1 MTLPVIAEGHW
12 SFFWGSCFPLDSLL
26 STFLQ
31 KMWVNESSYQGIHCE
46 DGEEGF
52 QDLVFNIRKQKLM
65 HSLNYFTEEKKIVTL
80 LSLRYFTQYHL
91 PDEKSCILAISS
103 TLWST
108 CSSWI
113 WNTYSCCPDAT
124 SKTDTHFLNSCW
136 ILCTTEQSQR
146 VSKFAGRIVCTYIYI
161 KIL

>member
-65 HSLNYFTEEKKIVTL
+65 HSLNYFTEKKICQLTEFEIFHPVPPSRWEVLHFSHLQHPLEYLQFLDLEYL
-80 LSLRYFTQYHL
+80 LML
-91 PDEKSCILAISS
+91 
-103 TLWST
+103 
-108 CSSWI
+108 SWC
-113 WNTYSCCPDAT
+113 NFQNRHT
-124 SKTDTHFLNSCW
+124 FLEFLLDPLHNR
-136 ILCTTEQSQR
+136 TVPE
-146 VSKFAGRIVCTYIYI
+146 G
-161 KIL
+161 